1 MQVRSLD
8 KTLASQFALAERGK
22 CRSTLGELASLPLFA
37 TLALSILDTSPRI
50 SLLQFLQYI
59 PP

>member
-8 KTLASQFALAERGK
+8 KTLALQFALAERGK
-22 CRSTLGELASLPLFA
+22 CRSTLGEFRRYLQRW
-37 TLALSILDTSPRI
+37 LSHLDTSPRI
-50 SLLQFLQYI
+50 SLMQFLQFI